1 MKWLLRLLLF
11 AIGCT
16 TTQVGSTTTKT
27 GYNTTQSEPS
37 SYGGSK
43 RIYFENGCS
52 FEFNSDWALVTGS
65 IHNVNGRSI
74 AKNVRYNTEAVCKYD
89 EYSDG
94 SFYVNAAIG
103 LLPYEIDCH
112 KGLPRGLRKYFPTTQ
127 AEAKRIS
134 ENSLKK
140 LGKHYAKATKAS
152 FPERIRKGFE
162 YIEFDKINIS
172 SYYGL
177 ASRFRFTH
185 SNSVT
190 YDAVVV
196 MIPLDGHLVG
206 FYWMHPETLGR
217 TYDWVP
223 ILYKR
228 KDIAEVLT
236 GLKVSRLSISK

>member
-1 MKWLLRLLLF
+1 MRWLLRLLLF

-16 TTQVGSTTTKT
+16 TTQVGCTTTKT
-27 GYNTTQSEPS
+27 GY

-65 IHNVNGRSI
+65 IHNVNGRSM
-74 AKNVRYNTEAVCKYD
+74 ARNVRYNTEAVCKYD

-94 SFYVNAAIG
+94 SIDVNAAIG

-112 KGLPRGLRKYFPTTQ
+112 KGLPSSLRKYFPTTQ

-134 ENSLKK
+134 ESSLKK
-140 LGKHYAKATKAS
+140 LGIHYKKATKS
-152 FPERIRKGFE
+152 DFGRHKRKGFE
-162 YIEFDKINIS
+162 YIEFDKIEIS

-190 YDAVVV
+190 YDVVVV

-217 TYDWVP
+217 THDWVP